1 MARQYENIEMTGA
14 TQRDSVAYEM
24 VADYTSVG
32 KTVVLP
38 LRGFSMRPF
47 LEDNRDKA
55 LLAKVPRTLRRGDV
69 IMARLARH
77 GSFALH
83 RITRVEGDMI
93 EMCGDGNITPE
104 VVRRQ
109 DVIAIALGFYRKG
122 SRKLDS
128 VDALS
133 YRLYWHLWLMLKPL
147 RRWLLLVWKTY
158 RYPRQMFAT
167 LQDRIKRKKT

>member
-1 MARQYENIEMTGA
+1 
-14 TQRDSVAYEM
+14 
-24 VADYTSVG
+24 
-32 KTVVLP
+32 
-38 LRGFSMRPF
+38 
-47 LEDNRDKA
+47 
-55 LLAKVPRTLRRGDV
+55 
-69 IMARLARH
+69 
-77 GSFALH
+77 
-83 RITRVEGDMI
+83 MI

-167 LQDRIKRKKT
+167 LQDRIKRKTT